1 MPGMPGMGL
10 GMKAPPFGGMG
21 GGAAS
26 PPGKG
31 GFGFEAVLYDTEQ
44 DKVAYYLLVVVVL
57 VVVLVESL
65 NPKTFKSKCVP
76 R

>member
-1 MPGMPGMGL
+1 MYTNIYVHPCISCIGMPGMPGMGL

-44 DKVAYYLLVVVVL
+44 DKVGFSCFV
-57 VVVLVESL
+57 
-65 NPKTFKSKCVP
+65 
-76 R
+76 RR